1 MLDHRTLKAYWFAA
15 LLSAFLLFVPIVA
28 EAQHLSLTDYQQN
41 LDRAILALE
50 DLAELDE
57 GESPY
62 YYHNELNQTLAT
74 VREALPAHQ
83 SVQGSDEVCNVDNTW
98 LHDALKEIEGGSA
111 ENRPDLIARV
121 LERLEAVHEQVAYE
135 RRPATDADNKVY
147 TKGKLDSILT
157 RPEYAPQAQ
166 GPNALTRLI
175 RDFIQWLEKLFPK
188 RTPVQTGGSPWLGV
202 LAQVAVVLVA
212 LVVLFLVGRILLRR
226 FRISPRVRSPKKRK
240 ALIILGEQLKPEDT
254 ATNLLSEAEALARQ
268 GDLRAAIRKAY
279 VALLVELGD
288 RNLITLAQ
296 HKTNR
301 DYLNAVRN
309 IPLLHSTM
317 RGLTDAFELHWYGFA
332 EATENDWNNFR
343 SRYHAALQKQ
353 N

>member
-1 MLDHRTLKAYWFAA
+1 MLERQTPTAYWFAV
-15 LLSAFLLFVPIVA
+15 LLSALLLFVPVAA
-28 EAQHLSLTDYQQN
+28 EAQHLSSSDYQQN
-41 LDRAILALE
+41 LDRAIEALE
-50 DLAELDE
+50 DLAELEE

-62 YYHNELNQTLAT
+62 YYQNELNRTLAA

-98 LHDALKEIEGGSA
+98 LHDALKEIEEGSA
-111 ENRPDLIARV
+111 EKRPDLIARV
-121 LERLEAVHEQVAYE
+121 LERLEAVYEEVAYE
-135 RRPATDADNKVY
+135 RKPATDADNKVY

-166 GPNALTRLI
+166 GQNALVRLI
-175 RDFIQWLEKLFPK
+175 QDLIRWLEKLLPK
-188 RTPVQTGGSPWLGV
+188 TSRTPSGGSWWWGTI
-202 LAQVAVVLVA
+202 AQIAVVLVA
-212 LVVLFLVGRILLRR
+212 LVVLFYVGRILFRR
-226 FRISPRVRSPKKRK
+226 FHLSPKTRTRKKRK
-240 ALIILGEQLKPEDT
+240 PLIILGEQLKPEDT
-254 ATNLLSEAEALARQ
+254 ATDLLSEAEALARQ

-279 VALLVELGD
+279 IALLVELGD

-309 IPLLHSTM
+309 IPLLHATM